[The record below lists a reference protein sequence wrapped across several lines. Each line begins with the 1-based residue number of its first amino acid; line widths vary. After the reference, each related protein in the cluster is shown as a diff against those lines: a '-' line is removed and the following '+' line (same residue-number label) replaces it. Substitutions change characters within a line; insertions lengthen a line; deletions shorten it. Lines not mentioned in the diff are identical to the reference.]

1 MFLTAQ
7 WLAALVCALYD
18 DTDRREVM
26 TARPL
31 YRSFGL
37 PSRDEVLSRVRE
49 GRKKALASIEMRFTV
64 SCQVEDGIRELV
76 FDRQPTAQDIIE
88 QIGHDA
94 VVVSIEARR
103 VPLRERPRMFD

>member
-1 MFLTAQ
+1 LGRRVAPLF
-7 WLAALVCALYD
+7 D
-18 DTDRREVM
+18 HETDGRRKAM
-26 TARPL
+26 TARVL
-31 YRSFGL
+31 YKNFGL

-49 GRKKALASIEMRFTV
+49 GRKKALASVEMRFTV
-64 SCQVEDGIRELV
+64 SCQVEDGIRELI

-94 VVVSIEARR
+94 VVVSIEAQR